1 MWHLAYT
8 LIMLALVG
16 VFFGW
21 SIIYLLRSWESKP
34 RQWVKRRHRDGSVT
48 WALSEPRAHRIHDE
62 HEDGY

>member
-21 SIIYLLRSWESKP
+21 SIIYLLRSWTPKP
-34 RQWVKRRHRDGSVT
+34 RRWVKRRHRDGSVT
-48 WALSEPRAHRIHDE
+48 WAYYPRDE
-62 HEDGY
+62 HEDGSC